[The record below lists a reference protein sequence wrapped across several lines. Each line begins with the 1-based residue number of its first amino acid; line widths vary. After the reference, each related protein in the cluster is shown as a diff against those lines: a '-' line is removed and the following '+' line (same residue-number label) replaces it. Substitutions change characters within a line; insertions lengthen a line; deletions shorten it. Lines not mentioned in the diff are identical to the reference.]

1 MEKKETIAL
10 SIGMIVKNEAAKL
23 EKCLKALQPLQKAVP
38 CELVIADTGSTDG
51 TRAIAEKYADQVF
64 DFPWINDFSA
74 ARNAVM
80 DRCNGTWFLT
90 VDADEYLDSNID
102 PLVQFVS
109 DPKSKRAM
117 CAAIIQRN
125 YSTPDMSGEY
135 SDFTALRILRMDTG
149 IRYEGIIH
157 EHWTFPDDTPC
168 QYIDAVFHHDG
179 YAYASTEQAI
189 QKAWRNLKLLEIQL
203 EENPNNALAV
213 MQCLETSV
221 PIPDKAQNYARWGMK
236 LLQQEPKVE
245 RWDNIAGP
253 MSRKAV
259 DVACRYEMPEWDAW
273 MTWAENTLP
282 NSPYITID
290 VTYLRMHWLHQQE
303 RYAEAIQAAD
313 RFLNSVSAYQAGK
326 YHPMQF
332 LMAGLSYAGVQFVKM
347 AHVVQGSCYFH
358 LGDVEKGLFL
368 LSGVDLSNADN
379 QIVQSWMRVMETI
392 AEHPAAAKTAAAVLT
407 PVLKIDENQPRQRE
421 RRRVCLQQIASS
433 FRMQADRPN
442 GWKLYADLPI
452 DMGRCARICLATTAQ
467 EAQETIDQI
476 VSWDAV
482 VPKALAQI
490 LELGAMLPD
499 SFYARNTE
507 DLHDTLT
514 MLIQQDPRFAL
525 HAVWH
530 TKRAWSK
537 DIAKVRFGFEMVS
550 LALQALEIE
559 DTTLYKAL
567 IACFRQ
573 LSDSY
578 LHQWYHPDLLRD
590 ETHLHLLPNLHR
602 FIWYFLR
609 SQERLDQGNISG
621 CVHDLRMGL
630 EQAPKM
636 KNMVA
641 FLLDCVEKGDYPA
654 AIAVASPELLELAEK
669 VKAILSAY
677 APDDPMVQAIKESDA
692 YRKVA
697 YLIEDS
703 GAQWLV

>member
-64 DFPWINDFSA
+64 DFPWNNDFAA
-74 ARNAVM
+74 ARNAVL
-80 DRCNGTWFLT
+80 DRCSGTWFFA
-90 VDADEYLDSNID
+90 VDADEYLDAKIEN
-102 PLVQFVS
+102 LVQFVT
-109 DPKSKRAM
+109 DPQSKRAM
-117 CAAIIQRN
+117 CATLTIRN
-125 YSTPDMSGEY
+125 YSTPDMAGEY

-149 IRYEGIIH
+149 IRYEGAIH
-157 EHWTFPDDTPC
+157 EHWTFPKDAPC
-168 QYIDAVFHHDG
+168 QYIDALLHHDG

-189 QKAWRNLKLLEIQL
+189 QKAWRNLKLLQAQL
-203 EENPNNALAV
+203 AENPDNALAV

-221 PIPDKAQNYARWGMK
+221 PIPDQAKAYARRGMQ
-236 LLQQEPKVE
+236 LLQKEPTVE
-245 RWDNIAGP
+245 GWDNIAGP

-259 DVACRYEMPEWDAW
+259 DVACRYDMPEWDAW

-282 NSPYITID
+282 DSPYITID
-290 VTYLRMHWLHQQE
+290 VTYLRMHWLHQKE

-313 RFLNSVSAYQAGK
+313 RFLNAVDAYHAEK

-392 AEHPAAAKTAAAVLT
+392 AEHPAAAKTAATVLT

-433 FRMQADRPN
+433 FRIQADRPN

-452 DMGRCARICLATTAQ
+452 DMGRCARICLASTPQ
-467 EAQETIDQI
+467 EAQATIKQI
-476 VSWDAV
+476 SSWDSV
-482 VPKALAQI
+482 VPRALAHI
-490 LELGAMLPD
+490 LELGAPLPD
-499 SFYARNTE
+499 AFYARNTE
-507 DLHDTLT
+507 DLHEVLT
-514 MLIQQDPRFAL
+514 MLIQEDPRFAY
-525 HAVWH
+525 HAVQL
-530 TKRAWSK
+530 SK
-537 DIAKVRFGFEMVS
+537 QIQKNVLTQVRFGFEMAS

-559 DTTLYKAL
+559 DAALHKAL

-573 LSDSY
+573 LADIY
-578 LHQWYHPDLLRD
+578 LNHWYHPDLLRD
-590 ETHLHLLPNLHR
+590 ETNLHLLPNLHR
-602 FIWYFLR
+602 FTWYFLR
-609 SQERLDQGNISG
+609 SQERLDQGDVSG
-621 CVHDLRMGL
+621 CVRDLRMGL

-641 FLLDCVEKGDYPA
+641 FLLDRIEKGDYSA
-654 AIAVASPELLELAEK
+654 AIAEASPELLELAEK

-677 APDDPMVQAIKESDA
+677 APDDPMVQSIKESDA

-703 GAQWLV
+703 GSPWLV

>member
-1 MEKKETIAL
+1 MEKKQTVAL

-23 EKCLKALQPLQKAVP
+23 EKCLKALQPLRDAVP
-38 CELVIADTGSTDG
+38 CELIIADTGSTDE
-51 TRAIAEKYADQVF
+51 TRAIAQKYADEVF
-64 DFPWINDFSA
+64 DFPWNNDFAA
-74 ARNAVM
+74 ARNAVL
-80 DRCNGTWFLT
+80 DRCSGTWFFA
-90 VDADEYLDSNID
+90 VDADEYLDPKIKN
-102 PLVQFVS
+102 LAQFVT
-109 DPKSKRAM
+109 DPQSRRAM
-117 CAAIIQRN
+117 CATLTIRN
-125 YSTPDMSGEY
+125 YSSPDMAGEY

-149 IRYEGIIH
+149 IRYEGAIH
-157 EHWTFPDDTPC
+157 EHWTFPKDSPC
-168 QYIDAVFHHDG
+168 QYIDALLHHDG
-179 YAYASTEQAI
+179 YAYASTEQAV
-189 QKAWRNLKLLEIQL
+189 QKAYRNLKLLETQL
-203 EENPNNALAV
+203 AENPENALAV

-221 PIPDKAQNYARWGMK
+221 PIPDKAQAYARRGMQ
-236 LLQQEPKVE
+236 LLQKEPKVDG
-245 RWDNIAGP
+245 WDNIAGP
-253 MSRKAV
+253 MSRKAA
-259 DVACRYEMPEWDAW
+259 DVACRYNMPEWDTW

-282 NSPYITID
+282 DSPYITID
-290 VTYLRMHWLHQQE
+290 VTYLRMHWLHQKE
-303 RYAEAIQAAD
+303 RYAEAIQAAE
-313 RFLNSVSAYQAGK
+313 RFLSAVDAYHAGK

-332 LMAGLSYAGVQFVKM
+332 QMAGLSYVGVQFVKM
-347 AHVVQGSCYFH
+347 AKVVQGSCYFH

-368 LSGVDLSNADN
+368 LSGVDLSNADH

-392 AEHPAAAKTAAAVLT
+392 ADHPAATKTVTSALT
-407 PVLKIDENQPRQRE
+407 PLLQIDSTQPQQRE

-433 FRMQADRPN
+433 FRSEGARTDD
-442 GWKLYADLPI
+442 WKVYADLPI

-467 EAQETIDQI
+467 EAQETINQI

-490 LELGAMLPD
+490 LELGAVLPD

-677 APDDPMVQAIKESDA
+677 APDDPMVQAIKKSDA